1 MFTTGGVQ
9 PRNVKVTVNKVFD
22 LKSNPN
28 EMINY
33 DDVKDSLLEQ
43 CKDIEPDT
51 TWVSYLQIVN
61 GGYKATVPLTVAL
74 KG

>member
-1 MFTTGGVQ
+1 
-9 PRNVKVTVNKVFD
+9 
-22 LKSNPN
+22 
-28 EMINY
+28 MINY
-33 DDVKDSLLEQ
+33 DDVKDSLLEK